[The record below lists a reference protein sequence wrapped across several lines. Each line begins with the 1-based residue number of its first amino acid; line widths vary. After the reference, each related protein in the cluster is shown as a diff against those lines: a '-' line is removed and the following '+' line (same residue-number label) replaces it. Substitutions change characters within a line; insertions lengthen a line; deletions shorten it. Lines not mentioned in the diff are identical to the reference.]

1 MKKHWFSFQGAELT
15 KHRIDDNTVT
25 TMAEEADHEECV
37 NSEMDKL
44 DKRKIRSKEGN
55 KRALGSV
62 KELPRVKYW
71 EDRRVTIY
79 ISGEYGLS

>member
-1 MKKHWFSFQGAELT
+1 MKKHWFAFQGAEST
-15 KHRIDDNTVT
+15 KHRIEDNIVT
-25 TMAEEADHEECV
+25 TMAQEADHEECV
-37 NSEMDKL
+37 NSEIDKL
-44 DKRKIRSKEGN
+44 DKRKIRSIEGN
-55 KRALGSV
+55 KTALGSV